1 MNPEQLQQITNWLN
15 LEIERLNVSISDA
28 DKTNN
33 YGRKT
38 QYEGMR
44 DAFAKFLNEFS
55 SSKKENEFSSTKKE
69 NEINSTK
76 KEKVKSLSKNIR
88 TNI

>member
-1 MNPEQLQQITNWLN
+1 MNPEQLEQIINWLN
-15 LEIERLNVSISDA
+15 LEIERLNVSIDEA

-33 YGRKT
+33 CGRKT

-44 DAFAKFLNEFS
+44 DAFVQFL
-55 SSKKENEFSSTKKE
+55 KEVSN
-69 NEINSTK
+69 TK
-76 KEKVKSLSKNIR
+76 KEKVKIDNKNIR